1 MGNHNILYEQGNI
14 DVRGKN
20 MSTLRTGILRV
31 SKQIETDINA
41 LGWFIPVIK
50 KAKQEKAT
58 DICIVENKPV
68 RISILKDYRLIEPI
82 IKPSQ
87 YEIDELVEQTL
98 PPDTKDMSFLLYD
111 SANVNNNPNY
121 FEYGFSIKDFGRF
134 RVSHTNSEEGRVI
147 SLRKLP
153 YAIPS
158 IEELD
163 RFNFLKG
170 IKNILNFK
178 QMIPSGL
185 ILHTGI
191 TGSGKSTMIAAEIDY
206 IATKISGNILVFENP
221 IEYRITMRKA
231 NVIHYEVNRHINS
244 FLEGMNISLRNN
256 PSVIMVGEV
265 RTREEIQ
272 TLFEI
277 ANKGHLVFS
286 TLHTNN
292 VMNTIRF
299 LTEVGEDKGSWR
311 HLIAH
316 SLRAIVSQKLMFRN
330 DDYVLIAEVFIPDK
344 VARAKIA
351 EGNYVEL
358 ENLISSNQLKD
369 NGTVTFKHAFEELV
383 RSNVLSERD
392 RKELFFE

>member
-1 MGNHNILYEQGNI
+1 MKAGVL
-14 DVRGKN
+14 K
-20 MSTLRTGILRV
+20 S
-31 SKQIETDINA
+31 SKQIEIELGL
-41 LGWFIPVIK
+41 LGWFVPVIE
-50 KAKQEKAT
+50 KAKEEKAT
-58 DICIVENKPV
+58 DICIIENRPV
-68 RISILKDYRLIEPI
+68 RLGILKDYKIIEPI

-98 PPDTKDMSFLLYD
+98 PPDIKDMSFILD
-111 SANVNNNPNY
+111 AVSTSNVSNY
-121 FEYGFSIKDFGRF
+121 FEYGFSVKDFGRF
-134 RVSHTNSEEGRVI
+134 RVSHTTSEEGKVL

-178 QMIPSGL
+178 HMVPSGL

-231 NVIHYEVNRHINS
+231 NVIHYEVNRHISS

-265 RTREEIQ
+265 RTKEEIQ

-299 LTEVGEDKGSWR
+299 LVEVGEDKGSWR

-330 DDYVLIAEVFIPDK
+330 SDYVLIAEVFIPDK
-344 VARAKIA
+344 VARTKIA

-358 ENLISSNQLKD
+358 ENLIYSNQLKD
-369 NGTVTFKHAFEELV
+369 NGTITFKHAFEELV
-383 RSNVLSERD
+383 RNNVLSERD
-392 RKELFFE
+392 RKELFLE